1 MCMQHTVILSSLCKW
16 KHQKW
21 LLLLLNGMQ
30 YATKEW
36 RYAVHK
42 AKVERYKGG
51 GGVTLITHR
60 DLYIYIN
67 SYHYALSHIMTQ
79 VA

>member
-16 KHQKW
+16 EHQKW

-36 RYAVHK
+36 RYAVQK

-51 GGVTLITHR
+51 GVSPSLLTKTSIHVSILTPT
-60 DLYIYIN
+60 
-67 SYHYALSHIMTQ
+67 IMH
-79 VA
+79 